1 MSILN
6 LRFTKGA
13 PAQLLPGMV
22 VRVPGANP
30 GDTCM
35 VLIGTF
41 TSTAIR
47 EAVMRDAIEW
57 AQAIQGYTLDWLN
70 DMGVPAKVV
79 V

>member
-22 VRVPGANP
+22 VRCRGQ
-30 GDTCM
+30 M
-35 VLIGTF
+35 ILIGTH
-41 TSTAIR
+41 TPPSIERLVMA
-47 EAVMRDAIEW
+47 EAEEW
-57 AQAIQGYTLDWLN
+57 SQAVDGYVLDWLN

-79 V
+79 A